1 MPKRNPQKS
10 HHEWVEI
17 NLATIRRLGQVE
29 KEKEDV
35 ERENKKLRED
45 KLDRENEIKA
55 LKEENS
61 ALKRRVQ
68 DLEVKNESAEEFS
81 REKPQKI
88 IVSGDS
94 HLKSISQGKLI
105 NTTGKTIEFL
115 RTYCSRDDWPWAWKP
130 DVSIASVLLQQVH
143 SRATHLVMTSPTSDI
158 TNLGKLDPEIRLH
171 WIDLSAKTIISTAE
185 MCLIRFP
192 ALKSVTILEHLP
204 RCDSKELNSLR
215 LIANDLIRKEA
226 NISIMRSQISVAF
239 NEMEPSSPAE
249 VYQLFGCKG
258 QRGHDGIHLRGPQ
271 GPDQLFGTLTRVIS
285 SL

>member
-88 IVSGDS
+88 IVSGAS

-105 NTTGKTIEFL
+105 NTTGKTIEVL
-115 RTYCSRDDWPWAWKP
+115 KAYCSRDDWLWAWKP
-130 DVSIASVLLQQVH
+130 DVSISSVLLQQMH
-143 SRATHLVMTSPTSDI
+143 SRATHLVMS
-158 TNLGKLDPEIRLH
+158 H
-171 WIDLSAKTIISTAE
+171 
-185 MCLIRFP
+185 
-192 ALKSVTILEHLP
+192 HL
-204 RCDSKELNSLR
+204 
-215 LIANDLIRKEA
+215 
-226 NISIMRSQISVAF
+226 
-239 NEMEPSSPAE
+239 
-249 VYQLFGCKG
+249 
-258 QRGHDGIHLRGPQ
+258 
-271 GPDQLFGTLTRVIS
+271 
-285 SL
+285 